1 MPQPETATQ
10 KDTTAPISALRK
22 PTREKSRETV
32 LKQTMRRI
40 NKDLE
45 KLDKLVAEF
54 EELKK
59 AHASSEQDRIGLQKE
74 LERTKVELIKILGL
88 S

>member
-1 MPQPETATQ
+1 MTAQPQ
-10 KDTTAPISALRK
+10 TTAPISSLQK

-32 LKQTMRRI
+32 LKQDMRRLQ
-40 NKDLE
+40 KELT

-59 AHASSEQDRIGLQKE
+59 AHANSEMDRIKLQKE
-74 LERTKVELIKILGL
+74 LDHTKIDLIKLLGL